1 MFGFNQ
7 ILHLKFRLLDD
18 HVLCHCRSILV
29 YDKHAWVIIIV
40 GVILVH
46 KELTTS
52 VVPKYTDN
60 NKPCN
65 DSLIL
70 HNACCILYFD
80 LDRDSI
86 RNHTCP
92 NLVIHMKCSHY
103 IYQLHR

>member
-1 MFGFNQ
+1 
-7 ILHLKFRLLDD
+7 
-18 HVLCHCRSILV
+18 V

-40 GVILVH
+40 GVILVD

-52 VVPKYTDN
+52 DVPKYTDN

-65 DSLIL
+65 DLLIFTQYML
-70 HNACCILYFD
+70 HLHFD
-80 LDRDSI
+80 SDRDSI
-86 RNHTCP
+86 GNHTCP